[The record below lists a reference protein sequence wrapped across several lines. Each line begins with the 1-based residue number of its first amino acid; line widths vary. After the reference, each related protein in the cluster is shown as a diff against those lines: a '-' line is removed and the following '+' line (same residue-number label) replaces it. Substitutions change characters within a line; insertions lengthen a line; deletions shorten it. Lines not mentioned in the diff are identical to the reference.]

1 MKSFQCHEKNLLK
14 MRILKIHQCIN
25 VQCMVRYW
33 ITSRSNDLTQGIN
46 LVVGSH
52 CWCEFMAM
60 IHFQLYIDQGNDDS
74 LGVIRCGGRN
84 VDKSQSNYLGQ
95 QAVRRILILIT
106 KGVVARVG
114 DYLCDAVK

>member
-1 MKSFQCHEKNLLK
+1 

-46 LVVGSH
+46 LIVG
-52 CWCEFMAM
+52 WCEFMAM
-60 IHFQLYIDQGNDDS
+60 IHFQLYVDQRNDS
-74 LGVIRCGGRN
+74 LDVINCGGRN
-84 VDKSQSNYLGQ
+84 VTNPSRITLAKRQQ